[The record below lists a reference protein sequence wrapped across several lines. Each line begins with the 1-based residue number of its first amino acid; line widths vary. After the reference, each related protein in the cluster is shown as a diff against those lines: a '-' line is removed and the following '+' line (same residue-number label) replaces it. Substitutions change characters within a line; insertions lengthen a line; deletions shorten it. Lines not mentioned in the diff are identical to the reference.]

1 MKAESP
7 SPLHDVVLKGIALL
21 IALLCI
27 PVLGWGL
34 GGGAGVGRAF
44 CGLLATFVLL
54 ATAVGFARFRGWA
67 FVLASVG
74 LLFGWFVSFIRM
86 ITSFNAGDASA
97 GKFWLAAWV
106 GVMVLIGYL
115 GRWKME
121 RRFRP
126 NLEAETGGGAAH

>member
-1 MKAESP
+1 MKAEHSSP
-7 SPLHDVVLKGIALL
+7 VHDVILKGIALL

-44 CGLLATFVLL
+44 FGLLGTFVLL
-54 ATAVGFARFRGWA
+54 ATAVGFARYRGWA
-67 FVLASVG
+67 FVLASAG
-74 LLFGWFVSFIRM
+74 LLLAWFVTFIRM
-86 ITSFNAGDASA
+86 ITSFNAGHGGD
-97 GKFWLAAWV
+97 GKFWLASLVA
-106 GVMVLIGYL
+106 VMVLIGYL

-126 NLEAETGGGAAH
+126 HLDVDHEGGGTH